1 MRFGLDLYVNHR
13 PVKLLDARLC
23 PLKGVEPKDVDFV
36 VFRENTEGLYVMM
49 GGNFKKGTREE
60 VATDIDLSTRKGVER
75 IIRHPAGVV
84 ASAPAPVVP
93 AVPPGPPSVT
103 VPEAAHSARFNP
115 EAPS

>member
-60 VATDIDLSTRKGVER
+60 VATDIDLNTRKGVER
-75 IIRHPAGVV
+75 IIER
-84 ASAPAPVVP
+84 
-93 AVPPGPPSVT
+93 
-103 VPEAAHSARFNP
+103 
-115 EAPS
+115 